1 MRAAMFKPNVTPLLL
16 DQIRDTV
23 PVVKV
28 LKSGERVIVDPEH
41 TVERCMLWFY
51 LLINIGAFTSVAT
64 SYSARLIGWW
74 LAFLIPLILYLP
86 LPALLLWL
94 RPRIVLREPGGSDL
108 PNVFRVLG
116 HCMANGG
123 IFRIGQHGWWE
134 AAKPSTIAAK
144 GLKPETH
151 YNDLFVEDVKRSMQA
166 TGMFCFFPVQYW
178 NDNGIGSSANFL
190 SNMLK
195 GNGVPNDVISNFN
208 SLSIILLGPLLN
220 VRTTPL
226 ELPHWTVLLNRAPYS
241 MASTRCFVRGVFITA
256 LFLALLRVSSSALS
270 VVSAIPFSAGRLTSY
285 RLAAT
290 WALPTPDAWTVAWL
304 RTSLS
309 GGRLFRTPWAAFLSS
324 SSTYQVCLKKPSP
337 GIRFRAQLM
346 S

>member
-1 MRAAMFKPNVTPLLL
+1 MFKPNVTPLLL

-23 PVVKV
+23 PVIKV

-41 TVERCMLWFY
+41 TVERAMLWFY

-64 SYSARLIGWW
+64 SYSARLVGWW
-74 LAFLIPLILYLP
+74 LAFLIPLILYIP

-123 IFRIGQHGWWE
+123 IFRIGRHGWWE

-151 YNDLFVEDVKRSMQA
+151 YNDLFVEDVKRTMQA

-190 SNMLK
+190 SNMLR
-195 GNGVPNDVISNFN
+195 GDGVPNDVISNFN
-208 SLSIILLGPLLN
+208 SLSIILLGPILN
-220 VRTTPL
+220 VRTTPS
-226 ELPHWTVLLNRAPYS
+226 ELPPWTALLNCVPYS
-241 MASTRCFVRGVFITA
+241 MVSTRSFALGVFTTA
-256 LFLALLRVSSSALS
+256 RFLALLRVSSSVLS
-270 VVSAIPFSAGRLTSY
+270 VVSATLCSAGRLTSY
-285 RLAAT
+285 RLAET
-290 WALPTPDAWTVAWL
+290 LVHPTPTAWTTA
-304 RTSLS
+304 
-309 GGRLFRTPWAAFLSS
+309 
-324 SSTYQVCLKKPSP
+324 
-337 GIRFRAQLM
+337 
-346 S
+346 